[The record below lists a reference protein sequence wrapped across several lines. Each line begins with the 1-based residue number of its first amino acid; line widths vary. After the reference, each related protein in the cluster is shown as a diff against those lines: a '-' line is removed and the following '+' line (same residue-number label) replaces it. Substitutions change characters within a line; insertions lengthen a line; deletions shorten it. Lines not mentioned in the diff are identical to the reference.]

1 MIKWAFG
8 FLLIALVAGLL
19 GFCGVAGAA
28 TNIAMVLF
36 GAALLFFLVLL
47 APGFTIFKK
56 LT

>member
-19 GFCGVAGAA
+19 GFSGVSGAA

-36 GAALLFFLVLL
+36 GAALLFFVVLL
-47 APGFTIFKK
+47 ALGFTVFKK